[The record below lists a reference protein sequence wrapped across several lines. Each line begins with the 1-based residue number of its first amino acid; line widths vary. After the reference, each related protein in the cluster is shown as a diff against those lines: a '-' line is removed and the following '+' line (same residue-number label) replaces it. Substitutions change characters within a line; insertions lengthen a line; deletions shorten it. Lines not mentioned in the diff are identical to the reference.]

1 MLINQKEVNMLYDD
15 LYLAHHCVKGQRWG
29 VRRYQNE
36 DGSLTKAGR
45 KRFGRYGSSVINEIE
60 TEKRRSGLSYDK
72 IGRQILN
79 DRIQKEMK
87 GGSTPRKVASVGAA
101 ALGLVPPAVL
111 GATLGGTAA
120 LMTAPAFI
128 VGAAMVSAAVNMGIT
143 STRVQALSDVGTAYE
158 IPNLT
163 IQKSHHND

>member
-1 MLINQKEVNMLYDD
+1 MLYNDLVQPEG
-15 LYLAHHCVKGQRWG
+15 LYLAHHGVKGQRWG

-79 DRIQKEMK
+79 DRIQREMK
-87 GGSTPRKVASVGAA
+87 GGSTPRKLASVGVA

-111 GATLGGTAA
+111 GATLGGTA

-128 VGAAMVSAAVNMGIT
+128 FGAAMVSALVNMGIT

>member
-15 LYLAHHCVKGQRWG
+15 LYLAHHGVKGQRWG
-29 VRRYQNE
+29 IRRYQNE

-45 KRFGRYGSSVINEIE
+45 KRFGRYGSKVINEIE

-72 IGRQILN
+72 VGRQILN
-79 DRIQKEMK
+79 DRLQVELK
-87 GGSTPRKVASVGAA
+87 GGSTPRKLASIGAVALGVIGAGALGASIGSA
-101 ALGLVPPAVL
+101 ALL
-111 GATLGGTAA
+111 
-120 LMTAPAFI
+120 TAPALV
-128 VGAAMVSAAVNMGIT
+128 VGSGVVSAMINMGIT
-143 STRVQALSDVGTAYE
+143 STRMQALSDVGTAYE

>member
-1 MLINQKEVNMLYDD
+1 MLYDD
-15 LYLAHHCVKGQRWG
+15 LYLAHHGVKGQRWG

-45 KRFGRYGSSVINEIE
+45 KRFGRYGSRVINEIE

-79 DRIQKEMK
+79 DRMQVEWK
-87 GGSTPRKVASVGAA
+87 GGSTPRKIASVGVA

-128 VGAAMVSAAVNMGIT
+128 VGAAMASAAVNMGIT
-143 STRVQALSDVGTAYE
+143 STRMQALSDVGTAYE